1 MNILV
6 TGGAGYIGS
15 VLIER
20 LLERGHKV
28 RCLDRF
34 FFGKETVEHVANN
47 PNFTSIKDDVRW
59 FNPKI
64 LEDVDAVIDMASLS
78 NDPTGELDPSKT
90 LDINYLGRRRC
101 AKLAKKYGV
110 QKYVLA
116 SSCSVYGFHEGML
129 SEEAEP
135 NPLTTYAEANIL
147 AEKEIIPLANSDFCV
162 TVLRQATVYGLSYR
176 MRFDLAINGMTYG
189 VYESRELPVMRDGK
203 QWRPFVH
210 VKDTSDAFITVIENE
225 DKEKVN
231 GEIFNVGSNEQ
242 NITIY
247 ELAKKV
253 IENTNPEAKLKWY
266 GDPDRRSYKVD
277 FSKIAKIL
285 NYKPRHTIEEGVKE
299 IYNALENGEIKKTK
313 KTITLDWYKYLLDVF
328 NISKEVSLKDT
339 IL

>member
-1 MNILV
+1 MKILV

-15 VLIER
+15 ILIER

-28 RCLDRF
+28 KCLDRF
-34 FFGKETVEHVANN
+34 FFGKETFEHVADN
-47 PNFTSIKDDVRW
+47 PNFTPIKDDVRW

-64 LEDVDAVIDMASLS
+64 LGNVDAVIDMASLS

-90 LDINYLGRRRC
+90 LDINYLGRGRC

-110 QKYVLA
+110 PKYVLA
-116 SSCSVYGFHEGML
+116 SSCSVYGFQEGML
-129 SEEAEP
+129 SEETET

-147 AEKEIIPLANSDFCV
+147 AEKETLPLANSDFSV

-189 VYESRELPVMRDGK
+189 VYENGELPIMRDGK

-242 NITIY
+242 NITIS
-247 ELAKKV
+247 ELAKKI
-253 IENTNPEAKLKWY
+253 IENANPEAKLKWY
-266 GDPDRRSYKVD
+266 GDPDKRSYKVD
-277 FSKIAKIL
+277 FSKIAEIL
-285 NYKPRHTIEEGVKE
+285 NYKSRHSIGEGVKE
-299 IYNALENGEIKKTK
+299 IYNALEKGEIKKTK
-313 KTITLDWYKYLLDVF
+313 KTITLEWYKYLLDAF
-328 NISKEVSLKDT
+328 NITKEVSLKDT